1 MRLWKSCLRVPRR
14 DILELARI
22 HEVKICSDHI
32 PFSPRFPKTFC
43 QHSETHRRRQK
54 RNKNLLQR
62 VKSLLVGAF
71 VLCGICYGDR
81 NYNKIQCFSPHL
93 NGTFVMFMTG
103 EEEQPDE
110 IQLNWR
116 SEELNREVSISDDSY
131 RARRNQLSRYHAT
144 LPFQISSQQSKPSV
158 PCATFNF

>member
-1 MRLWKSCLRVPRR
+1 M
-14 DILELARI
+14 
-22 HEVKICSDHI
+22 
-32 PFSPRFPKTFC
+32 
-43 QHSETHRRRQK
+43 
-54 RNKNLLQR
+54 
-62 VKSLLVGAF
+62 VGAF
-71 VLCGICYGDR
+71 VRCGICYGDR

-144 LPFQISSQQSKPSV
+144 LPFQISSQQSKHSV
-158 PCATFNF
+158 PCATFNFWGSLLRVKDFISVGAACKPCHWQSAVAHLSLFLDRQANIWKGEILLRKISHSQHEGQNFDHRL